1 MTTSASAASRGNAHE
16 CMRTMWVRCL
26 APTASQTISQTS
38 MGSVAGELMRIAPKI
53 GADLFVVGG

>member
-1 MTTSASAASRGNAHE
+1 
-16 CMRTMWVRCL
+16 MRTMWCD
-26 APTASQTISQTS
+26 ASHPPRRQQYAKTS